1 MTIDL
6 STLKQQLLMERL
18 AAASAQA
25 DSPMPVFAALFGVL
39 GLSNAVDERCAELLA
54 GFGLSEGR
62 FAVLLLL
69 EKRQL
74 ERQPAMNPAEIA
86 ENLGVTRATVTG
98 LIAGLEQQA
107 LLTREADASDGRRAR
122 LSLTAAG
129 AAVIAEVLPM
139 YSHWLGG
146 AMRGV
151 SAADAETFAAVL
163 AQMANNL
170 TGDGARS

>member
-6 STLKQQLLMERL
+6 STLKQQLLMDRL

-25 DSPMPVFAALFGVL
+25 DSSIPAFAALFGVL
-39 GLSNAVDERCAELLA
+39 GLSSAVDERCAQMLA
-54 GFGLSEGR
+54 DVGLSEGR

-74 ERQPAMNPAEIA
+74 AKQPALNPAEIA

-98 LIAGLEQQA
+98 LIAGLERDG
-107 LLTREADASDGRRAR
+107 LLRREADDSDGRRSR
-122 LSLTAAG
+122 LSLTPAG
-129 AAVIAEVLPM
+129 AQVIAEVLPR

-151 SAADAETFAAVL
+151 SAADAATFAAVL
-163 AQMANNL
+163 AQMADNL
-170 TGDGARS
+170 TGEGAVS